1 MISIGG
7 VKMLKNIKHKIV
19 FVLFVL
25 LILFSCIG
33 NNNIFAGYRGP
44 LNSIAI
50 DFYKTGDLKLA
61 IDKLDKVENSF
72 NEKDN
77 YEYYVFKG
85 DMELLIG
92 EMKEVFDQEE
102 AEDNFSE
109 AREFGE
115 KALEEKQTYLAKR
128 IYYESITKLFN
139 YRGLFFILNNSKKA
153 ENLLDDLLILKP
165 EDKMTLLLQ
174 AFYYV
179 DSPSIAGGDKN
190 KGIELL
196 NEIKEFDD
204 PIFNFIASN
213 KLWRIYKDEG
223 DEKKANENIEFAK
236 KIFPD
241 SPLIGKL
248 F

>member
-1 MISIGG
+1 MY
-7 VKMLKNIKHKIV
+7 KNIKFRIFILL
-19 FVLFVL
+19 FVLF
-25 LILFSCIG
+25 ILFSWVG
-33 NNNIFAGYRGP
+33 NNIVIAEYRGE
-44 LNSIAI
+44 LNPIAI
-50 DFYKTGDLKLA
+50 DFYKTGDLKIA
-61 IDKLDKVENSF
+61 IDKLEEIENSF

-77 YEYYVFKG
+77 YSYYVFKG

-92 EMKEVFDQEE
+92 EIKEVFDQED
-102 AEDNFSE
+102 AEDNFSI
-109 AREFGE
+109 AKKFGE
-115 KALEEKQTYLAKR
+115 KALDEEQTFLAKR

-153 ENLLDDLLILKP
+153 EDLLDDLLILKP
-165 EDKMTLLLQ
+165 KDKMTLLLQ

-179 DSPSIAGGDKN
+179 DSPAIAGGDKS

-204 PIFNFIASN
+204 PVFNFIAAN

-223 DEKKANENIEFAK
+223 DENKANENFKYAEN
-236 KIFPD
+236 IFPG

-248 F
+248 Y